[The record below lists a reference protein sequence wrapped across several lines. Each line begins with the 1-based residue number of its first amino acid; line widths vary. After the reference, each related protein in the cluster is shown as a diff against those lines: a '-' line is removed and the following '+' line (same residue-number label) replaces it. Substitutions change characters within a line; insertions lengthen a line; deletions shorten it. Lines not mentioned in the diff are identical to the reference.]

1 MSLEIRLV
9 QVIGW
14 NLEVL
19 KILANLVNVTGLKKL
34 EKQRGAGIGRTAGY
48 HRVQILFMGCSGFVD
63 REGSELQLQ
72 GEVLHCLHCTTE
84 QGVRV
89 KTNSRV

>member
-19 KILANLVNVTGLKKL
+19 KILANLVNVTGLKNWKSS
-34 EKQRGAGIGRTAGY
+34 EGR
-48 HRVQILFMGCSGFVD
+48 FMGCSGFVD

-72 GEVLHCLHCTTE
+72 GEVLHCFALHHRTTKCTSKNKFTSLNCE
-84 QGVRV
+84 
-89 KTNSRV
+89 